1 MTALAETKL
10 KLHGTFE
17 PKLVGGSPAPVAPAI
32 AAVAGAAGSASSLA
46 PSDLAELLSA
56 FNEVTAK
63 LHAAHESLKE
73 EVVRLQGELR
83 QANEQVERS
92 RRLSALGEMAAGIA
106 HEVRNPLGSIRL
118 YAKMLVDDLGEERA
132 RERVVAEKIGAA
144 TRGLDAVVCDVLA
157 FAREMRVEARPV
169 EVGAMLR
176 RAIEECLAGDRDEG
190 RAVSGGGG
198 GARCAIR
205 VIRMDEAAELDG
217 EIVLCDAELV
227 HRALVNVVRNAV
239 QAMREA
245 QGACELRIAVE
256 RRMLPDPPSG
266 KQKGYTALIVHDSG
280 PGIPAGVMERMF
292 NPFFTTR
299 ATGTGLGLAIVH
311 RIMDAHGGRVMVRNA
326 EDDGGGAIVE
336 LLLPDRESMEAG
348 NGAKS

>member
-17 PKLVGGSPAPVAPAI
+17 PKLVGPPG
-32 AAVAGAAGSASSLA
+32 AGGGALA
-46 PSDLAELLSA
+46 PSDLAELLAA

-83 QANEQVERS
+83 QANEQIERS

-118 YAKMLVDDLGEERA
+118 YAKMLADDLAVGEDRSKERTL
-132 RERVVAEKIGAA
+132 AEKIGAA

-157 FAREMRVEARPV
+157 FSREMRVEAGPI
-169 EVGAMLR
+169 EVGALLQ
-176 RAIEECLAGDRDEG
+176 RAIDECLAGDRDEA
-190 RAVSGGGG
+190 RAVG
-198 GARCAIR
+198 GAARPPIR
-205 VIRMDEAAELDG
+205 VVRLDEAAELDG
-217 EIVLCDAELV
+217 EIVMCDAHLM
-227 HRALVNVVRNAV
+227 HRALVNVVRNAIE
-239 QAMREA
+239 AMREA
-245 QGACELRIAVE
+245 TGDHARGRELRLAVE
-256 RRMLPDPPSG
+256 RRMLPDAQG
-266 KQKGYTALIVHDSG
+266 KQKGFVAMVVHDSG

-311 RIMDAHGGRVMVRNA
+311 RIMDAHGGRVLVRNA
-326 EDDGGGAIVE
+326 DGAGGAIVE
-336 LLLPDRESMEAG
+336 LLLPDVG
-348 NGAKS
+348 